1 MEKAFLLAGLG
12 TALFL
17 LGGAD
22 LGQLTRAAPGA
33 SELRGVY
40 MELHGN
46 PQFGVFPLVADKD
59 WRRLARE
66 LKALGVNA
74 LFPEVVDAS
83 GAAYPSQVV
92 ATRPPE
98 SRQGFPDLLQ
108 VILDAAHAEGL
119 EVHPWTIE
127 WSHAP
132 RDIPADRLVHDRD
145 GKTEPFLCPS
155 VEANRTLIRDMLLEL
170 ATRYD
175 IDGLQYD
182 YMRLPGDKYCYCDA
196 CRAGFEKLLG
206 ERVADWPA
214 AVSPGGPLEGRYLD
228 YLCDTVSRFVEEMK
242 PVLKKAKPNI
252 VISVAV
258 WANNSTSRNVG
269 VRQDWGKWVAGG
281 WLDFVAPMN
290 YGNKWIIDR
299 FEEYARAEAKNVA
312 GRVPL
317 VYGIGAFQDSGEGQ
331 VNAVK
336 VGRSLKAS
344 GFIMYTLTQETF
356 TKHLPALSREVWQ
369 EPATVPAFGRTAK

>member
-1 MEKAFLLAGLG
+1 MNASSLLTALVSTVVLLAGSV
-12 TALFL
+12 AL
-17 LGGAD
+17 
-22 LGQLTRAAPGA
+22 AAE
-33 SELRGVY
+33 ELRGVY

-46 PQFGVFPLVADKD
+46 PKFGVFPLVADKD

-74 LFPEVVDAS
+74 IFPEVVDAS
-83 GAAYPSQVV
+83 GAIYPSQVV

-98 SRQGFPDLLQ
+98 NRQGFPDLLQ

-132 RDIPADRLVHDRD
+132 KDTPPERLVHDKD
-145 GKTEPFLCPS
+145 GNTEPFLCPS
-155 VEANRTLIRDMLLEL
+155 VEANRALMRDMLLEL
-170 ATRYD
+170 ASRYD

-196 CRAGFEKLLG
+196 CRAGFEKLIG

-214 AVSPGGPLEGRYLD
+214 GVSKGGPLEARYLD
-228 YLCDTVSRFVEEMK
+228 YLCDTVSGFVEQMK
-242 PVLKKAKPNI
+242 PILKKAKPNI

-269 VRQDWGKWVAGG
+269 VRQDWGNWVAGG

-290 YGNKWIIDR
+290 YGNKWIVDR
-299 FEEYARAEAKNVA
+299 FPEYAEAEAKNVA
-312 GRVPL
+312 GRLPL
-317 VYGIGAFQDSGEGQ
+317 VYGLGAYLDTPEGE
-331 VNAVK
+331 VAAVK
-336 VGRSLKAS
+336 AGRALKCS
-344 GFIMYTLTQETF
+344 GFIIYTLTQETF

-369 EPATVPAFGRTAK
+369 EPATVPAFGRKGK